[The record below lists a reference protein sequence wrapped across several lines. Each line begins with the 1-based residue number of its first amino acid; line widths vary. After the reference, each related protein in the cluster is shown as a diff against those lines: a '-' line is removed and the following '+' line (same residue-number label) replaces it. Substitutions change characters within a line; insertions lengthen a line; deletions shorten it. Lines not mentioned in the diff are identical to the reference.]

1 MPSPKRWFMGGGCGM
16 IYFLCVML
24 FLTVACGKGKG
35 WGAIA
40 LIVLDLGLLLAILR
54 VGGWI

>member
-1 MPSPKRWFMGGGCGM
+1 M

-24 FLTVACGKGKG
+24 FLTIAFGKGKG
-35 WGAIA
+35 WGALG

-54 VGGWI
+54 VGGWV